1 MSISLNCQ
9 SLNGLTGG
17 LSLEIRQGGISLNI
31 AVLTEFITDPTKFVL
46 SLFDILIVA
55 YLFYRLLLLIRGTR
69 AEQLLK
75 GLLLLL
81 VFSIGSRYLH
91 LEVVG
96 WLMEKM
102 WTMLFVALPVVF
114 QPELRRALEQ
124 LGRGHFFAAGARWT
138 DRETVIEEI
147 VKAVDVLS
155 RTRTGAL
162 IIVERETGIKDHIES
177 GVPLDALVSASLL
190 VSIFTPKTPL
200 HDGAVV
206 ISEGRIM
213 GAGCFLPLSD
223 NPNLEADLG
232 TRHRA
237 GVGIT
242 EVSDA
247 IAIIVSEETGAISLA
262 IEGKLARGLDTL
274 ALKQRLEEE
283 LGGRDRKSEVFK
295 ILRWP
300 NERE

>member
-1 MSISLNCQ
+1 
-9 SLNGLTGG
+9 
-17 LSLEIRQGGISLNI
+17 LS
-31 AVLTEFITDPTKFVL
+31 EFITDPIKVVL
-46 SLFDILIVA
+46 SLLDILIVS

-81 VFSIGSRYLH
+81 VFSIGSRYLQ

-124 LGRGHFFAAGARWT
+124 LGRGHFFAGTTSRWT
-138 DRETVIEEI
+138 DRDTVIEEI
-147 VKAVDVLS
+147 LKAVAILS
-155 RTRTGAL
+155 QTQTGAL
-162 IIVERETGIKDHIES
+162 IVVERDTGIKDYIES
-177 GVPLDALVSASLL
+177 GVPLDALVSSQLL
-190 VSIFTPKTPL
+190 VNIFTPKTPL
-200 HDGAVV
+200 HDGAVIV
-206 ISEGRIM
+206 SNGRIVR
-213 GAGCFLPLSD
+213 AGCFLPLTD
-223 NPNLEADLG
+223 NPNLAEDLG

-237 GVGIT
+237 GIGIT

-247 IAIIVSEETGAISLA
+247 LTIVVSEETGSVSCAL
-262 IEGKLARGLDTL
+262 EGKLSRDLDQ
-274 ALKQRLEEE
+274 KGVREILERE
-283 LGGRDRKSEVFK
+283 LLGKRDRKSEVFK
-295 ILRWP
+295 VLRWP

>member
-1 MSISLNCQ
+1 MAPTVKAPKK
-9 SLNGLTGG
+9 LTGG
-17 LSLEIRQGGISLNI
+17 TFLNI
-31 AVLTEFITDPTKFVL
+31 AVLAEFITDPVKFVL
-46 SLFDILIVA
+46 SLLDILIVA

-124 LGRGHFFAAGARWT
+124 LGRGHFFATARWT
-138 DRETVIEEI
+138 DKDTVIEEI
-147 VKAVDVLS
+147 LRAVEALS
-155 RTRTGAL
+155 RDRVGAL
-162 IIVERETGIKDHIES
+162 IVIERQTGIKDHIES
-177 GVPLDALVSASLL
+177 GVSLDALVSSSLL
-190 VSIFTPKTPL
+190 INIFTPNTPL

-206 ISEGRIM
+206 ISEGRIT
-213 GAGCFLPLSD
+213 GAACFLPLSD

-237 GVGIT
+237 GIGIT

-247 IAIIVSEETGAISLA
+247 LAVIVSEETGTISLA
-262 IEGKLARGLDTL
+262 VEGRLIRDLDIPGLREKLD
-274 ALKQRLEEE
+274 EE
-283 LGGRDRKSEVFK
+283 LGGKDRRSEVFK
-295 ILRWP
+295 VLRWP